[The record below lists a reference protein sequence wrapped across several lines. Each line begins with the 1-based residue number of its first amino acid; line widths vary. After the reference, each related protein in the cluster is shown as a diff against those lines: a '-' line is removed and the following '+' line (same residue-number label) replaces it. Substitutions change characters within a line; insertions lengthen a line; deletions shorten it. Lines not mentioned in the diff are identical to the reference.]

1 MYRTLRMFKYNVGIC
16 LLLIFVYG
24 LLKLYLDSCDCEEFG
39 MPLAKKINNLQLK
52 ADPSQVY
59 NQEPRLLISR

>member
-1 MYRTLRMFKYNVGIC
+1 MHLRTCFLF
-16 LLLIFVYG
+16 IFVYG
-24 LLKLYLDSCDCEEFG
+24 LLNLYLDSCDCEEFG

-59 NQEPRLLISR
+59 NQVPGVFIS